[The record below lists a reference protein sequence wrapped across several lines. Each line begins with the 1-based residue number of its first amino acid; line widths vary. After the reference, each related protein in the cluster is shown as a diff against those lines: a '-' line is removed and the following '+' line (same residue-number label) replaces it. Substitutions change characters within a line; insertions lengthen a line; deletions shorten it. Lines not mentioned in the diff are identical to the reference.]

1 MFSSVVFL
9 QFHSHFHYHFIFD
22 GIHFE
27 FVELIMFLLITS
39 TKYELSNELLN
50 FSDFIT
56 REINL
61 VLYLPWFGFLIG
73 FRSKDKAKVNQ
84 IYWKRKI
91 EQLNPKSKR
100 RNGSTFDFG
109 FWMQRL
115 QRVHFVHGLIHHFGF
130 TDFNSLVWNQRFW
143 IKKSQDVYLNVISYG
158 IDFGPSASKV

>member
-1 MFSSVVFL
+1 MVFL

-73 FRSKDKAKVNQ
+73 FRSKDKAKLNQ

-100 RNGSTFDFG
+100 RDGSKTFDFG

-115 QRVHFVHGLIHHFGF
+115 QRVRFISSMVWFTILVSLILTLWFEIN
-130 TDFNSLVWNQRFW
+130 DFE
-143 IKKSQDVYLNVISYG
+143 
-158 IDFGPSASKV
+158 